1 MANKKE
7 AFLCIS
13 AMLRSREPKLL
24 TREKAERML
33 DAAAFEDAA
42 KLLSDCGYEDMSQ
55 MGAKEIEESLEK
67 HRSRIYEELGRF
79 CPDSRLVDIFKLRYD
94 YHNAKVIL
102 KAEAM
107 GQDPKRLL
115 SDSGRIPGTKLLEL
129 YNEEK
134 RVQLPETMAAA
145 MEEAK
150 TVLARSGNPQAADFI
165 LDKAYYAELQALA
178 EAMESP
184 FIQSYARLLIDS
196 SNLRSL
202 VRTLRMGKN
211 QDFLSQVLVPGG
223 NVGVERLAAAG
234 DKDSLAALYVHTP
247 LEKAGALG
255 AECLAGGSMTAFE
268 LACDNAVNTYLR
280 GAKLISYGAEPVL
293 AYMAAVEGE
302 ITAIRMI
309 LTGRLAG
316 IAPQVIRE
324 RLRDMYA

>member
-33 DAAAFEDAA
+33 DAASFEDAA
-42 KLLSDCGYEDMSQ
+42 KLLADSGYEDMSQ
-55 MGAKEIEESLEK
+55 MNAKEIEESLAK
-67 HRSRIYEELGRF
+67 HCSKIYEELGKF

-94 YHNAKVIL
+94 YHNVKVIL

-107 GQDPKRLL
+107 GQDAKRLL
-115 SDSGRIPGTKLLEL
+115 SDSGRIPGEKLLEI
-129 YNEEK
+129 YNEDK
-134 RVQLPETMAAA
+134 RVLLPETLAAA
-145 MEEAK
+145 VDEAK
-150 TVLARSGNPQAADFI
+150 TVLARTANPQLADFV
-165 LDKAYYAELQALA
+165 LDKAYFAELQALA
-178 EAMESP
+178 AALDSS
-184 FIQSYARLLIDS
+184 FIKGYAALLIDS

-211 QDFLSQVLVPGG
+211 QDFLSEVLVPGG
-223 NVGVERLAAAG
+223 NIGVERLAAAG
-234 DKDSLAALYVHTP
+234 DKDSLAALYNHTV

-268 LACDNAVNTYLR
+268 LACDNAVNAYLR
-280 GAKLISYGAEPVL
+280 GAKLISYGAEPVI
-293 AYMAAVEGE
+293 AYMAAVESE

>member
-1 MANKKE
+1 MSNKKE
-7 AFLCIS
+7 AYLYIS
-13 AMLRSREPKLL
+13 AMLRARETRML

-33 DAAAFEDAA
+33 DAPSFEESA
-42 KLLSDCGYEDMSQ
+42 KILADCGYEDMSQ
-55 MGAKEIEESLEK
+55 MSAREIDQALAAHRDTVFKELAGLAPNETIVDVF
-67 HRSRIYEELGRF
+67 RI
-79 CPDSRLVDIFKLRYD
+79 KYD

-115 SDSGRIPGTKLLEL
+115 SDSGRIPGAKLLEI
-129 YNEEK
+129 YNEDK
-134 RVQLPETMAAA
+134 RAQLPETLAAA
-145 MEEAK
+145 MAEAK
-150 TVLARSGNPQAADFI
+150 SVLARTSNPQLSDFV
-165 LDKAYYAELQALA
+165 LDKAYFAELETLA
-178 EAMESP
+178 EQLDSRFLKGYVA
-184 FIQSYARLLIDS
+184 LLIDS
-196 SNLRSL
+196 SNLRSV

-211 QDFLSQVLVPGG
+211 QDFLSEVLVPGG

-234 DKDSLAALYVHTP
+234 DKDSLAALYSHTV
-247 LEKAGALG
+247 LEKAGVLG
-255 AECLAGGSMTAFE
+255 AECLSGGSMTAFE
-268 LACDNAVNTYLR
+268 LACDNAVNAYLK
-280 GAKLISYGAEPVL
+280 GAKLVSYGCEPVI

>member
-24 TREKAERML
+24 NREKAERML
-33 DAAAFEDAA
+33 DAATFEDAA
-42 KLLSDCGYEDMSQ
+42 KLLSDCGYEDMAQ
-55 MGAKEIEESLEK
+55 MDAKQIEESLAL

-79 CPDSRLVDIFKLRYD
+79 CPDSRVVDIFKLRYD

-115 SDSGRIPGTKLLEL
+115 SDSGRIPGAKLLEI
-129 YNEEK
+129 YNEDK
-134 RVQLPETMAAA
+134 GILLPEKLAAA

-150 TVLARSGNPQAADFI
+150 GVLARTANPQLADFV
-165 LDKAYYAELQALA
+165 LDKAYFAELQALA
-178 EAMESP
+178 EAMENP
-184 FIQSYARLLIDS
+184 FVKGYARLLIDS
-196 SNLRSL
+196 GNLRSL

-211 QDFLSQVLVPGG
+211 QDFLTEVLVPGG

-247 LEKAGALG
+247 LEKAGVLG
-255 AECLAGGSMTAFE
+255 AECLGGGSMTAFE
-268 LACDNAVNTYLR
+268 LACDNAVNAYLR
-280 GAKLISYGAEPVL
+280 GAKLISYGSEPVI

>member
-24 TREKAERML
+24 SREKAERML
-33 DAAAFEDAA
+33 DAATFEDAA
-42 KLLSDCGYEDMSQ
+42 KLLTDSGYEDMSQ
-55 MGAKEIEESLEK
+55 MSSEEIEESLAK
-67 HRSRIYEELGRF
+67 RRSQIYKELGRF
-79 CPDSRLVDIFKLRYD
+79 CPDSRLVYIFKLRYD

-115 SDSGRIPGTKLLEL
+115 SDSGRIPGEKLLEI
-129 YNEEK
+129 YNEDK
-134 RVQLPETMAAA
+134 RVLLPEALAAA

-150 TVLARSGNPQAADFI
+150 GVLARTGNPQQADFV
-165 LDKAYYAELQALA
+165 LDKAYFAELQSLA
-178 EAMESP
+178 AAVDSP
-184 FIQSYARLLIDS
+184 FIKGYAALLIDS
-196 SNLRSL
+196 GNLRSL
-202 VRTLRMGKN
+202 VRTLRMGKS
-211 QDFLSQVLVPGG
+211 QDFLSEVLVPGG

-234 DKDSLAALYVHTP
+234 DKDSLAALYIHTP
-247 LEKAGALG
+247 LEKAGVLG
-255 AECLAGGSMTAFE
+255 AECLSGGSMTAFE
-268 LACDNAVNTYLR
+268 LACDNGVNAYLR

-293 AYMAAVEGE
+293 AYMAALESE

>member
-24 TREKAERML
+24 SREKAERML
-33 DAAAFEDAA
+33 DAASFEDAA
-42 KLLSDCGYEDMSQ
+42 KLLSDSGYEDMSQ
-55 MGAKEIEESLEK
+55 MGAKEIEERLAQ
-67 HRSRIYEELGRF
+67 HRSRIFEEVGRF

-94 YHNAKVIL
+94 YHNVKVIL

-165 LDKAYYAELQALA
+165 LDKAYYAELQSLA
-178 EAMESP
+178 KAMESE
-184 FIQSYARLLIDS
+184 FLQGYARLLIDS
-196 SNLRSL
+196 SNLRGL

-223 NVGVERLAAAG
+223 NIGVERLAAAG
-234 DKDSLAALYVHTP
+234 DKDSLAALYSHTV

>member
-24 TREKAERML
+24 SREKAERML
-33 DAAAFEDAA
+33 DAATFEDAA
-42 KLLSDCGYEDMSQ
+42 KLLSDCGYEDMAQ
-55 MGAKEIEESLEK
+55 MDAKQIEESLAL

-79 CPDSRLVDIFKLRYD
+79 CPDGRVVDIFKLRYD

-107 GQDPKRLL
+107 GQEPKRLL
-115 SDSGRIPGTKLLEL
+115 SDSGRIPGAKLLEI
-129 YNEEK
+129 YNEDK
-134 RVQLPETMAAA
+134 GILLPEKLAAA

-150 TVLARSGNPQAADFI
+150 GVLARTGNPQLADFV
-165 LDKAYYAELQALA
+165 LDKAYFAELQALA
-178 EAMESP
+178 EAMDSS
-184 FIQSYARLLIDS
+184 FVKGYARLLIDS

-202 VRTLRMGKN
+202 VRTLRMGKS
-211 QDFLSQVLVPGG
+211 QDFLTEVLVPGG

-255 AECLAGGSMTAFE
+255 AECLGGGSMTAFE
-268 LACDNAVNTYLR
+268 LACDNAVNAYLR
-280 GAKLISYGAEPVL
+280 GAKLISYGSEPVI

>member
-24 TREKAERML
+24 SREKAERML
-33 DAAAFEDAA
+33 DAASFEDAA
-42 KLLSDCGYEDMSQ
+42 KLLSDSGYEDMSQ
-55 MGAKEIEESLEK
+55 MSAKEIEESLAK
-67 HRSRIYEELGRF
+67 HRSAIYEELGRF
-79 CPDSRLVDIFKLRYD
+79 CPDGRLVDIFKLRYD

-115 SDSGRIPGTKLLEL
+115 SDSGRIPGEKLLEI
-129 YNEEK
+129 YNEDK
-134 RVQLPETMAAA
+134 PVLLPEALAAA
-145 MEEAK
+145 MDEAK
-150 TVLARSGNPQAADFI
+150 GVLARTGNPQAADFV
-165 LDKAYYAELQALA
+165 LDKAYFAELQSLA
-178 EAMESP
+178 EAVESP
-184 FIQSYARLLIDS
+184 FIQGYARLLIDS

-211 QDFLSQVLVPGG
+211 QDFLAEVLVPGG
-223 NVGVERLAAAG
+223 NIGVERLTAAG
-234 DKDSLAALYVHTP
+234 DKDSLAALYAHSA

-255 AECLAGGSMTAFE
+255 AECMTGGSMTAFE

>member
-165 LDKAYYAELQALA
+165 LDKAYYAELQSLA
-178 EAMESP
+178 KAMESP
-184 FIQSYARLLIDS
+184 FIQSYVRLLIDS

-234 DKDSLAALYVHTP
+234 DKDSLAALYSHTV

-293 AYMAAVEGE
+293 AYMAAVESE